1 MTYSKRFKAATWFLA
16 VALLLNG
23 MTFSVSAE
31 AALQCSQVFS
41 QNETTP
47 LEMYNLV
54 RKLNNAYLDFY
65 QDVAGRSRLVS
76 KRDLQ
81 QRLQNLE
88 LVTDE
93 YFDKAGIAYVKTEK
107 KVPSNPDSA
116 HWDGATYSLYT
127 VTVDQARDT
136 NAKLLKGFELKTRKQ
151 VRLIFDPLLNL
162 SQGETGGFFN
172 PLNNSITFSYSAIS
186 FRYLGLSD
194 ILRHEMQHAFEYQKV
209 LGGEHSLSRFT
220 LNSEATNKEPYS
232 DFASMDELESYL
244 REIRLMQ
251 NPTKT
256 LNETLEAAG
265 TSKPALESYRQKELL
280 WKVQFLKSFA
290 VKSQIVLKNL
300 RESIEKEEIEKA
312 SFDLDGTFKVT
323 YKVNKAAYSKA
334 SLTLSG
340 LDADGNIRTQ
350 IKTKALE
357 EISWAE
363 QRIQMLLNDPALN

>member
-1 MTYSKRFKAATWFLA
+1 MICSKRFKAAAWLLA

-31 AALQCSQVFS
+31 AAPQCSEVFS

-54 RKLNNAYLDFY
+54 RKLNNTYLDFY
-65 QDVAGRSRLVS
+65 QDIASRPRLVS
-76 KRDLQ
+76 KTALQ
-81 QRLQNLE
+81 QHLQNLE

-93 YFDKAGIAYVKTEK
+93 YFDKAGITYVKTVK
-107 KVPSNPDSA
+107 NIPTNSDSA
-116 HWDGATYSLYT
+116 HWEEATYPLYT

-172 PLNNSITFSYSAIS
+172 PLTNSITFSYSAIS

-209 LGGEHSLSRFT
+209 LEGEHSLSRFT
-220 LNSEATNKEPYS
+220 LKSDITTEEAYS

-244 REIRLMQ
+244 REIRLMK

-256 LNETLEAAG
+256 LNEALEAAG
-265 TSKPALESYRQKELL
+265 TSKLALESHRQKELQ
-280 WKVQFLKSFA
+280 WKIQFLKSFA
-290 VKSQIVLKNL
+290 VKSQVALKNL
-300 RESIEKEEIEKA
+300 RDSVEKA
-312 SFDLDGTFKVT
+312 DVENASFALDGSFKVT

-334 SLTLSG
+334 SLTLSD
-340 LDADGNIRTQ
+340 LDANGNIRAQ

-363 QRIQMLLNDPALN
+363 QRVQTILNDPVLN